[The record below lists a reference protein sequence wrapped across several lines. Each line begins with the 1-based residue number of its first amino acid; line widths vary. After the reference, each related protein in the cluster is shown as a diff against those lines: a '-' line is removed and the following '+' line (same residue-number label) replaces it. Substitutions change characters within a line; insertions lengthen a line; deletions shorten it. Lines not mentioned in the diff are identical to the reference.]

1 MKYRAIFLFV
11 ISNSLAFLC
20 LGMILIVLTDRTLKI
35 IALEVDSVAV
45 MRVELSNRY
54 HLFDMTFCS
63 RCGQKN
69 LINKFSMSE

>member
-45 MRVELSNRY
+45 M
-54 HLFDMTFCS
+54 
-63 RCGQKN
+63 
-69 LINKFSMSE
+69 

>member
-1 MKYRAIFLFV
+1 MKCRAIFLFV

-45 MRVELSNRY
+45 MRVEGCLIDIIYLIWLVVDVVKKSN
-54 HLFDMTFCS
+54 
-63 RCGQKN
+63 K
-69 LINKFSMSE
+69 

>member
-45 MRVELSNRY
+45 MRVEGCLIAIIYLIWFVVDVVKKSN
-54 HLFDMTFCS
+54 
-63 RCGQKN
+63 K
-69 LINKFSMSE
+69 

>member
-1 MKYRAIFLFV
+1 MKCRAIFLFV

-45 MRVELSNRY
+45 MRVEGCLIDIIYLIWFVVDVVKKSN
-54 HLFDMTFCS
+54 
-63 RCGQKN
+63 K
-69 LINKFSMSE
+69 

>member
-20 LGMILIVLTDRTLKI
+20 LSMILIVLTDRTLKI

-45 MRVELSNRY
+45 MRVEGCLIAIIYLIWLVVDVVKKSN
-54 HLFDMTFCS
+54 
-63 RCGQKN
+63 K
-69 LINKFSMSE
+69 

>member
-1 MKYRAIFLFV
+1 MKCRAIFLFV

-45 MRVELSNRY
+45 MRVEGCLIAIIYLIWLVVDMVKKSN
-54 HLFDMTFCS
+54 
-63 RCGQKN
+63 K
-69 LINKFSMSE
+69 

>member
-11 ISNSLAFLC
+11 ISNSLAFLY

-45 MRVELSNRY
+45 MRVEG
-54 HLFDMTFCS
+54 C
-63 RCGQKN
+63 
-69 LINKFSMSE
+69 LIDIIYLI

>member
-45 MRVELSNRY
+45 MRVEGCLIDIIYLIWLVVDVVKKSN
-54 HLFDMTFCS
+54 
-63 RCGQKN
+63 K
-69 LINKFSMSE
+69 